1 MLRNPKILLV
11 LIVCVAVFIV
21 ALAGGALGNAFS
33 GGFLGAPLPAISL
46 PAESV
51 TSAPVVGGFHI
62 TNTMIATWLA
72 IIVLLAITLM
82 VRRKLSEVPG
92 RLQGMIEMLM
102 EFFLGLT
109 ASVAG
114 PERGARFFPLVMTIF
129 IFIVTANWMGILPGF
144 GTIGRIESAEEVVHH
159 LEKDGEVDKTHVKV
173 NIFDGDGGVGILS
186 FGSIDDELTLAELDE
201 QGAGEGKQA
210 GILIPFLR
218 SANTD
223 INMTLAIALA
233 AMFMV
238 HVWAMRAL
246 GVFGHLG
253 KFINFKDGPIGLF
266 VGVLEAISEIA
277 KIISFTFRLFGNM
290 FAGEVLLVAMAFL
303 LPLIGIIP
311 FLGLELFVG
320 VIQAFIFC
328 DAHPCVRRVGHRQP
342 PGGRTL
348 SPDLYVPGRTAP
360 ATGCRGPRRNW
371 AGLRQKTP
379 VSRKK

>member
-11 LIVCVAVFIV
+11 LIVSVAVFIV

-51 TSAPVVGGFHI
+51 TSEPVFGGFHI

-72 IIVLLAITLM
+72 IIVLLAFTLM

-92 RLQGMIEMLM
+92 RLQGMIELVM

-109 ASVAG
+109 ESVAG

-129 IFIVTANWMGILPGF
+129 IFIVVANWMGILPGF
-144 GTIGRIESAEEVVHH
+144 GTIGRIESVEEDVHH
-159 LEKDGEVDKTHVKV
+159 LEKEGGVDMTREKV
-173 NIFDGDGGVGILS
+173 NIFDGDGSVGILS
-186 FGSIDDELTLAELDE
+186 FGSIDDQLTLAELEE

-223 INMTLAIALA
+223 INMTLAIALV

-238 HVWAMRAL
+238 HMWALRAL

-253 KFINFKDGPIGLF
+253 KFINFKGGPIGLF
-266 VGVLEAISEIA
+266 VGVLEAISEVA

-303 LPLIGIIP
+303 LPIIGIIP

-320 VIQAFIFC
+320 VIQAFIF
-328 DAHPCVRRVGHRQP
+328 AMLILVFAASATVSHQAEGH
-342 PGGRTL
+342 
-348 SPDLYVPGRTAP
+348 
-360 ATGCRGPRRNW
+360 
-371 AGLRQKTP
+371 
-379 VSRKK
+379 